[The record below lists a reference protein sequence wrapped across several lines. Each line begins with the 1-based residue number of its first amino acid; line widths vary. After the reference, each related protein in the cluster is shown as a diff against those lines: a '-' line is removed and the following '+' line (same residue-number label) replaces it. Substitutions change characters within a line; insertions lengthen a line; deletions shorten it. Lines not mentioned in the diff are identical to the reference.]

1 MAATV
6 RVTTKHSTLAFLL
19 YMTKITS
26 SVDGEARRVPWG
38 EEVLSLEPGRHEIGV
53 SFRYLGKDAGKAAVT
68 VDLADDGASTIKY
81 RAPFWMTSA
90 GKITVESSE

>member
-6 RVTTKHSTLAFLL
+6 RVTTKHSPLAFLL
-19 YMTKITS
+19 YMTKITI

-68 VDLADDGASTIKY
+68 VDLADDEASTIRYK
-81 RAPFWMTSA
+81 APFVVTSA
-90 GKITVESSE
+90 GKVTVERSE